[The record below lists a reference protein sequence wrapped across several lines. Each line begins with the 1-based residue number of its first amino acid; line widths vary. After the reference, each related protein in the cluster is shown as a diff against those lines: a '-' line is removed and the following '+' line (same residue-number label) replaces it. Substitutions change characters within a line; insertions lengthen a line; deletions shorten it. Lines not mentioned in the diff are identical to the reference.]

1 MRLKDLCEEGKGSG
15 CLPNER
21 VGALAETSATGLL
34 WGTSFPVIEFG
45 IASGIDPRVFAFLR
59 FALAAPIMIAFARV
73 YGKPLSAGLRTK
85 PVWILG
91 FLNAVGFLCQFLGQ
105 AHTAASVAALLVN
118 LSVLIAAIGSA
129 ALLGEKFTGT
139 KVVGTVLAVGGIF
152 LLTTRGDFGLITG
165 SQLTGDL
172 FYLAS
177 ASSWG
182 VYIIY
187 NKRKTDERR
196 WDPLGVAS
204 LTILSTAVF
213 VAPVMLTVGPAELLM
228 TEGEWGLI
236 LYTALLNTAIPFVLY
251 QRGLRYLTA
260 TVSSMLLMLEIVT
273 AMGISILILGELLD
287 LPSLIGAIS
296 ILSSIFLVS
305 RVGGSGESLSIRT
318 PSGLA
323 RGGTSSWS

>member
-1 MRLKDLCEEGKGSG
+1 MTR
-15 CLPNER
+15 ER
-21 VGALAETSATGLL
+21 AAALAETSATGLL

-59 FALAAPIMIAFARV
+59 FVIAAPIMIAFARV
-73 YGKPLSAGLRTK
+73 IGTPLRADLRMR

-105 AHTAASVAALLVN
+105 TYTAASVAALLVN

-129 ALLGEKFTGT
+129 ALLGEKFAGT

-152 LLTTRGDFGLITG
+152 LLTTRGDFGLIAR

-172 FYLAS
+172 FYLVS

-213 VAPVMLTVGPAELLM
+213 VAPVMLTVGPGELSM
-228 TEGEWGLI
+228 TGGELGLI
-236 LYTALLNTAIPFVLY
+236 LYTAVLNTAIPFVLY
-251 QRGLRYLTA
+251 QRGLRHLTA
-260 TVSSMLLMLEIVT
+260 TTSSMLLMLEIVT
-273 AMGISILILGELLD
+273 AMGISILLLGELLD
-287 LPSLIGAIS
+287 LASLIGAAS

-318 PSGLA
+318 HSGLA
-323 RGGTSSWS
+323 GGDDA